1 MRSLFKSQRSRASS
15 DRERPEIKVNTSV
28 SHEGSMRSGTPVGTP
43 GFTPRATPGPTPK
56 GTPAPGVFE
65 TPVPSEHEPHHSPRH
80 HLGIPNILKLNLT
93 TSHTHSK
100 SGSPE
105 SQHVS
110 QESITTDSEFEGY
123 KSEDDRINRNKKPG
137 LNESGSATVRPG
149 SPASS
154 NGSAPDS
161 TITTNENNIDML
173 LDSRDLNPFS
183 GELNDLQ
190 SFPLPTGQYAAPSMK
205 SPSSSRAPSR
215 TNSRKDTT
223 TSNFVKT
230 REHAGTISAAQ
241 LSKYNESD
249 SKCILN
255 LEYFKL
261 YEDGHHQHTLKVMS
275 TVSHDGNGHSN
286 TMPRNARNGE
296 FETSDENIDVVRQ
309 KSKFSLSGFFKP
321 HSKEDISNYDEKLK
335 YAVSLLPKD
344 KTCTKNQN
352 NEPHSPIFSKTRSHV
367 QKTSDGESEDEIDDP
382 SIPKIV
388 NKNAAVGS
396 EELKLINKLSEKIRN
411 GLSEAA
417 KNRPTNQML
426 RTPSGAGNQKEE
438 RSSTFTDTYG
448 RCVSV
453 VGHGAYGVVKV
464 CARPRTE
471 EDAYIPVKTYM
482 DEKRIYFAVKELKP
496 RRTDPI
502 EKFSTRITSEFIIGH
517 SLSHYYER
525 TGEQSAPNIL
535 NIIDLLEY
543 NDTFIEVM
551 EFCPAGDMYS
561 LLTAR
566 KNKIGKALHPLE
578 ADCFMK
584 QLLHGIK
591 FMHGHGVAHCD
602 LKPENILLHP
612 NGLLKICDFGTSCV
626 FQTAWEKHVHFQTG
640 LQGSEPYVA
649 PEEYYSKKEYDPR
662 LVDCWSAGIVYCT
675 MILGHYLWKNAARGK
690 DSLYDAFYDD
700 MHDKKEFYVFE
711 ELRHV
716 NQEINRL
723 RRIALYQIFQSSP
736 SKRISVDKLLQ
747 TGWMRHTKCCID
759 YRNAGLY

>member
-1 MRSLFKSQRSRASS
+1 MRSLFKSQRSSRVSSERDRA
-15 DRERPEIKVNTSV
+15 DIKVNTSLAQE
-28 SHEGSMRSGTPVGTP
+28 SSGTP
-43 GFTPRATPGPTPK
+43 TPR
-56 GTPAPGVFE
+56 
-65 TPVPSEHEPHHSPRH
+65 TPVSVSAIPQHLPHHEQETHHSSGRH

-93 TSHTHSK
+93 QSHTHTQSK
-100 SGSPE
+100 SGSPIT
-105 SQHVS
+105 S
-110 QESITTDSEFEGY
+110 QESLVTDSELEDY
-123 KSEDDRINRNKKPG
+123 KSDEERLKRNG
-137 LNESGSATVRPG
+137 HTVRDNENDEATATPG

-154 NGSAPDS
+154 HGSIPDS
-161 TITTNENNIDML
+161 TLTENEHNIDML
-173 LDSRDLNPFS
+173 LDSRDLKPFS

-190 SFPLPTGQYAAPSMK
+190 SFPLPNGQYS
-205 SPSSSRAPSR
+205 SPGLRPLSNSRTPSR
-215 TNSRKDTT
+215 TNSRKDTSSLAT
-223 TSNFVKT
+223 NHTRT
-230 REHAGTISAAQ
+230 REHAGTISTAQ
-241 LSKYNESD
+241 LPKYNEND

-255 LEYFKL
+255 LDYFKL

-286 TMPRNARNGE
+286 TMPKSSRHGDPRLDPVEDA
-296 FETSDENIDVVRQ
+296 DVVRQ

-321 HSKEDISNYDEKLK
+321 HGKEDISNYDEKLK
-335 YAVSLLPKD
+335 YAISLLPRD
-344 KTCTKNQN
+344 KTCTKLNSNGELQ
-352 NEPHSPIFSKTRSHV
+352 SPIFSKTRSHV
-367 QKTSDGESEDEIDDP
+367 QRSSDTEDNEEDDP

-396 EELKLINKLSEKIRN
+396 EELKLINKLSEKIKF

-417 KNRPTNQML
+417 KNKTSMQSQML
-426 RTPSGAGNQKEE
+426 RSPLGAGNPKENK
-438 RSSTFTDTYG
+438 SSNFIETYG
-448 RCVSV
+448 RCVAV

-464 CARPRTE
+464 CGRPRTE
-471 EDAYIPVKTYM
+471 EDNHIPLKTYM
-482 DEKRIYFAVKELKP
+482 DDKRVYFAVKELKP
-496 RRTDPI
+496 RRTDAI

-517 SLSHYYER
+517 SLSHYYEPN
-525 TGEQSAPNIL
+525 GEQSAPNIL

-584 QLLHGIK
+584 QLLYGIK
-591 FMHGHGVAHCD
+591 FMHDHGVAHCD

-612 NGLLKICDFGTSCV
+612 NGLLKLCDFGTSCV
-626 FQTAWEKHVHFQTG
+626 FQTAWERHVHFQTG

-649 PEEYYSKKEYDPR
+649 PEEYFSKKEYDPR

-675 MILGHYLWKNAARGK
+675 MILGHYLWKNASRSK
-690 DSLYDAFYDD
+690 DSLYDAFYDEL
-700 MHDKKEFYVFE
+700 HDKKEFYVFE

-723 RRIALYQIFQSSP
+723 RRIALYQIFQPNP
-736 SKRISVDKLLQ
+736 SKRISIDKLLQ
-747 TGWMRHTKCCID
+747 TGWMRHTRCCIN
-759 YRNAGLY
+759 YRNPKPY